1 MDLSKFKMLKKLAR
15 YFSFIKGEEPYFF
28 NSEGFG
34 STIFL
39 DESKMKKLVLKYDE
53 KERGSVL
60 VIALLVALVLLIL
73 TLPVLT
79 KLSGAYRLTE
89 KSYRTLA
96 ATNLAEAGIERAVWE
111 LNYGSIWTWAGEPNN
126 RILDLSNLQASG
138 GNEIGDVSVSI
149 QSPLGQRPFIE
160 STGKVKHISSTTID
174 RTVQVFLERLDS
186 PSVFMYGIFGDEG
199 LDVVGSA
206 YIDSYD
212 SSMGAY
218 GGDNVGEKGHSG
230 TNATYQG
237 CIGLRNNATIH
248 GSVFVGP
255 GADPENV
262 IVLQNNSE
270 ITGVQEA
277 LLEEKSLPSVP
288 PPEGLPFRGDYLLP
302 VNSEDAIL
310 SSGEYSSFWLKPN
323 TTVTI
328 LSDVILYVSG
338 DFRMDSNSNLVIAS
352 GASLSLYLGGTF
364 IQQSESAINNLMMDP
379 TKLLIY
385 GTDSFNGVMDWR
397 SNASFYGAVYVP
409 RAEIQY
415 SSNADF
421 YGSLIGKYIELFSN
435 ARFHYDLALGDVDTV
450 GEGKSWTYSVKS
462 WHQAIGN

>member
-1 MDLSKFKMLKKLAR
+1 
-15 YFSFIKGEEPYFF
+15 
-28 NSEGFG
+28 
-34 STIFL
+34 
-39 DESKMKKLVLKYDE
+39 MKKLGLKYDE

-60 VIALLVALVLLIL
+60 VIALLVTLMLLIL
-73 TLPVLT
+73 TMPFLT

-96 ATNLAEAGIERAVWE
+96 ATNLSEAGIERAIWE
-111 LNYGSIWTWAGEPNN
+111 LNYGSIWTWDGEPNS
-126 RILDLSNLQASG
+126 RTLELSDLQASSG
-138 GNEIGDVSVSI
+138 SEIGDVSISI
-149 QSPLGQRPFIE
+149 HSPLGQRPLIE
-160 STGKVKHISSTTID
+160 STGKVKHINPTTID
-174 RTVQVFLERLDS
+174 RTIRVLLERLDS
-186 PSVFMYGIFGDEG
+186 PSVFMYGIFGEEG
-199 LDVVGSA
+199 LDVVGAA

-212 SSMGAY
+212 SRKGAY

-230 TNATYQG
+230 TNATNQG

-248 GSVFVGP
+248 GSAFVGP

-262 IVLQNNSE
+262 IVIQNNSE

-288 PPEGLPFRGDYLLP
+288 PPEGLPYRGDYSLP

-310 SSGEYSSFWLKPN
+310 SSGEYSSFRLMPN
-323 TTVTI
+323 STVTI

-338 DFRMDSNSNLVIAS
+338 DFKMESNSNLVITY

-364 IQQSESAINNLMMDP
+364 IQRSESAINNLTMDP

-385 GTDSFNGVMDWR
+385 GTDSFNGLMEWR

-415 SSNADF
+415 NSNADF
-421 YGSLIGKYIELFSN
+421 YGSLIGKYIEVFSN

-462 WHQAIGN
+462 WHQTIGN